1 MGAKS
6 LLSSV
11 VYGSK
16 IAFQS
21 MGLVTQ
27 TSLKRRKAKATFTK
41 TMVDQG
47 VPLEVANQIA
57 EEFPNPV
64 SDLFSILRSSAFTHS
79 KQVE

>member
-11 VYGSK
+11 MYGSK

-64 SDLFSILRSSAFTHS
+64 SDLFSILKSSAFS
-79 KQVE
+79 QADR

>member
-11 VYGSK
+11 MYGSK

-47 VPLEVANQIA
+47 IPLEIA
-57 EEFPNPV
+57 TEIAKEFPNPV
-64 SDLFSILRSSAFTHS
+64 SNLFSILKSNAFVDH

>member
-6 LLSSV
+6 LFSSV

-41 TMVDQG
+41 TMIDQG
-47 VPLEVANQIA
+47 VPLEIA
-57 EEFPNPV
+57 SEIAKEFPNPV
-64 SDLFSILRSSAFTHS
+64 SDLFSILKSNAFAQS

>member
-6 LLSSV
+6 LISSV
-11 VYGSK
+11 MYGSK

-27 TSLKRRKAKATFTK
+27 TSLKRRKAKATFKK

-47 VPLEVANQIA
+47 VPLEIANEIA
-57 EEFPNPV
+57 KEFPNPV
-64 SDLFSILRSSAFTHS
+64 SDIFSILKSSGFTQT